1 MTFPPAD
8 PWPSAQNWGSP
19 QPMPGQPWAPSG
31 GYGAPPPPPAPPRS
45 SRSRLIITVLGVV
58 FVVVMLI
65 VALVLW
71 LLGGSDE
78 ERIVKESALAGVLL
92 TKAEAGTV
100 LGTAPLVADTD
111 YGGDVES
118 SWDTSE
124 PDPCNFVLGAER
136 EHAGSGSTAVRRQN
150 LKSTDSDADQ
160 GKDFSLTQ
168 AVVAFPDADT
178 AQKFVSSTKDKWQQC
193 VGKTFQ
199 VTMTGDTPPTVD
211 SWRNG
216 DVADTD
222 GVVLWSI
229 AKLGSDAGGWTCHDG
244 LTARDNVVVEVG
256 LCDDKSDPQFVGQLT
271 SKIGDK
277 IDKAAQTQRS
287 SHRHFH
293 WFHHSRRH

>member
-19 QPMPGQPWAPSG
+19 QPVPGQPWAPGG
-31 GYGAPPPPPAPPRS
+31 GYAAPPPPPAPPRR
-45 SRSRLIITVLGVV
+45 SRSRLIIIVLGVV

-92 TKAEAGTV
+92 TKPEAGTI

-111 YGGDVES
+111 YGGEVES

-150 LKSTDSDADQ
+150 LKSTDSDADK

-168 AVVAFPDADT
+168 AVVAFPDADS
-178 AQKFVSSTKDKWQQC
+178 AQKFVSTTKDKWQQC

-216 DVADTD
+216 DVSDSD

-229 AKLGSDAGGWTCHDG
+229 TKLGSDAGGWTCHDG
-244 LTARDNVVVEVG
+244 LSARDNVVVEVG
-256 LCDDKSDPQFVGQLT
+256 LCDDKSDPQFVGELAA
-271 SKIGDK
+271 KIGDK

-287 SHRHFH
+287 SHRHFR